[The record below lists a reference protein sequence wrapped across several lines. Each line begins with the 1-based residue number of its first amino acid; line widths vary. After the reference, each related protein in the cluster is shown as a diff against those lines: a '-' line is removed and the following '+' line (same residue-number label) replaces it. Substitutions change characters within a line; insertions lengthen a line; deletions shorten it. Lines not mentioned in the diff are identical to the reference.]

1 MSLTP
6 NFGFNIPTGTDTVNL
21 LTQCYP
27 NFTSLDTILQAVK
40 ESGVSTA
47 TATKSGITH
56 QIVRTV
62 TDCDVFRFIATANYT
77 SGDLFTVDG
86 SPVTATAVNGT
97 ALPTGAFVI
106 NQSVLCI
113 LNGSV
118 LTVDVAGSSDAGDVA
133 YDNTGSGL
141 TASNVQ
147 AAIDEVVS
155 DIPTGF
161 AATAISY
168 DNTVS
173 GLTATNAQA
182 AIDELA
188 NSGGGNDHGLY
199 ELWVNPTPSANFV
212 AQTIQIPSTR
222 QYDALIIATGYTV
235 NEQMA
240 PMLFE
245 IDQLRFGSPSI
256 IQIFTFTGLNT
267 ATPASIVYVSR
278 NVTITYDAVNE
289 RYDVEFTAGSNF
301 TKATNSTSA
310 VTATT
315 DNARVIPFRIY
326 GVIHNN

>member
-27 NFTSLDTILQAVK
+27 NFTSLDTILQAIK
-40 ESGVSTA
+40 ESGVTTA
-47 TATKSGITH
+47 TATKSGSTH

-62 TDCDVFRFIATANYT
+62 ADCDVFRFVATANYS

-106 NQSVLCI
+106 NQSVFCI

-118 LTVDVAGSSDAGDVA
+118 LTVAVAGSGDAQNIA

-147 AAIDEVVS
+147 DAIDEVVG

-168 DNTVS
+168 DNSGS
-173 GLTATNAQA
+173 GLSATNAQD

-188 NSGGGNDHGLY
+188 TAGANHGY
-199 ELWVNPTPSANFV
+199 FEKWINPTPNASFADEVVTFASDV
-212 AQTIQIPSTR
+212 EF
-222 QYDALIIATGYTV
+222 DALEFYIEERTGETL
-235 NEQMA
+235 A
-240 PMLFE
+240 PIVYA
-245 IDQLRFGSPSI
+245 IDKEVTSSNFRLITAGGFD
-256 IQIFTFTGLNT
+256 T
-267 ATPASIVYVSR
+267 ATPLTMSIWTRPVSISYAA
-278 NVTITYDAVNE
+278 NTYTITFGHNIQMQKAVNSS
-289 RYDVEFTAGSNF
+289 AAAS
-301 TKATNSTSA
+301 ATNA
-310 VTATT
+310 DA
-315 DNARVIPFRIY
+315 NMIPVRIL
-326 GVIHNN
+326 GLIHNS